1 VGPAFDIFRLQ
12 KDGVLLWCDVAQT
25 LEIAKLRVQSLSI
38 SSPGRYVILSQ
49 NTGKQTVLEPD
60 SAGAPRNTQ

>member
-12 KDGVLLWCDVAQT
+12 DDGVLLWCDVAQT

-38 SSPGRYVILSQ
+38 SSTGRYVILSQ
-49 NTGKQTVLEPD
+49 NTGKQAALEPG
-60 SAGAPRNTQ
+60 SAGAPRDAQ